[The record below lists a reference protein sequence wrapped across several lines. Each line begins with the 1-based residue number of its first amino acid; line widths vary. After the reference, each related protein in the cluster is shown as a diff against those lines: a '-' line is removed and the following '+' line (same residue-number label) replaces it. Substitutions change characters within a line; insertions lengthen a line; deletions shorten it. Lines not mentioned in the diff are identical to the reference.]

1 MFECLCVCVS
11 VCVCFSVS
19 VGVCFF
25 LVNSRLSC
33 LLGEERVHGLQQE
46 GCRLWALTSFPDSG
60 TFFYSSVCFSSPGA
74 SPSATGD
81 HQLLACEM
89 GNPRM
94 VGVITQGKA
103 YTC

>member
-1 MFECLCVCVS
+1 MPGNSHGQRSL
-11 VCVCFSVS
+11 
-19 VGVCFF
+19 VGYIP
-25 LVNSRLSC
+25 R
-33 LLGEERVHGLQQE
+33 
-46 GCRLWALTSFPDSG
+46 GCIFPDGG
-60 TFFYSSVCFSSPGA
+60 TFFYSSVCFSSPGV